1 MADESETNDTEAEG
15 EAAPDKKG
23 SSPIPF
29 LIVGVLA
36 VGLGLALPFVLPLE
50 GGVAKDDSDP
60 GFDHVEEIAEDLAT
74 YVPFTEDGDGIV
86 VNLDGERMTRYLRI
100 AFSMKIA
107 KESEDEFRA
116 KLAEKMPPLRDW
128 LINHLSV
135 YSLEEIRGAAGQNR
149 IRREIRDQ
157 FNTIMFPKGG
167 DRIFEIL
174 FFEFAVQ

>member
-1 MADESETNDTEAEG
+1 MADEPETNDTEADG
-15 EAAPDKKG
+15 DAAPEKKG
-23 SSPIPF
+23 GSPVPF
-29 LIVGVLA
+29 LIVGILA
-36 VGLGLALPFVLPLE
+36 VGLGLALPFLLPLE
-50 GGVAKDDSDP
+50 GGVSKDEAEP
-60 GFDHVEEIAEDLAT
+60 IPEHHGEIAEELAT
-74 YVPFTEDGDGIV
+74 YVPFTEDGEGIV

-107 KESEDEFRA
+107 KESEDEFRE
-116 KLAEKMPPLRDW
+116 KLLEKMPPLRDW

-157 FNTIMFPKGG
+157 FNTIMFPRGG